1 MANKRD
7 DGMKLA
13 DALARLDQVVAALDR
28 ESTDLEESLK
38 LYEEGVR
45 LVALCQSKLADA
57 ERKIQILKMTPDG
70 EVAEEDFKP
79 E

>member
-1 MANKRD
+1 MANKKD

-45 LVALCQSKLADA
+45 LVALCQSKLTDA

>member
-1 MANKRD
+1 MANKKD